1 MTRIDIEGLTMKN
14 ILPLD
19 GALVD
24 RFKFSSSYVHKIR
37 IIYEIFTKSVNIF
50 FYNWTKFTPKMP
62 KLKKCLCIANIT
74 HQSNKNIVILRI
86 YSIILNQ
93 RPHENFQVWN

>member
-1 MTRIDIEGLTMKN
+1 MARIDIEGLTMKN

-24 RFKFSSSYVHKIR
+24 KFKFSSSYVHKIR

-50 FYNWTKFTPKMP
+50 F
-62 KLKKCLCIANIT
+62 L
-74 HQSNKNIVILRI
+74 
-86 YSIILNQ
+86 
-93 RPHENFQVWN
+93 